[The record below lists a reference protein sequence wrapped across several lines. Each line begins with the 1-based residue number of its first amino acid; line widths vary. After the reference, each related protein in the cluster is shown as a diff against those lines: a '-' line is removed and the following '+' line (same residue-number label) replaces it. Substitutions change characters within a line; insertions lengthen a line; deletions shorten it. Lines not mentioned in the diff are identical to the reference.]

1 MVSEDGHRSV
11 ARIAIE
17 DCKFERVN
25 EVGIA
30 LRVVTQLAQFA
41 FRHGD
46 KKLIVDS
53 SITLET
59 SRAGMARDVSKRDIY
74 LGEAA
79 AAGAAIAGEGADIAV
94 EGAAGGSLPF
104 IACGDD
110 LFAALA
116 AAFACRLQR

>member
-1 MVSEDGHRSV
+1 MLSEDGHWSV

-17 DCKFERVN
+17 NCKFERVN
-25 EVGIA
+25 EIGIA
-30 LRVVTQLAQFA
+30 LRVITQLAQFA
-41 FRHGD
+41 LRHRD
-46 KKLIVDS
+46 KRLTVDS

-59 SRAGMARDVSKRDIY
+59 SRAAMARDVSKRNNY

-104 IACGDD
+104 
-110 LFAALA
+110 FA
-116 AAFACRLQR
+116 